1 MKMENIKKPKRA
13 ERSADERRNEKLK
26 KKYGITISQYKNF
39 LVSQDDKCKC
49 CGDKFTGPRT
59 THVDYRASTKK
70 VIGLLCINC
79 NLALSHLKESEE
91 RARALLEYVISTQ

>member
-1 MKMENIKKPKRA
+1 MEDIKKRKRP

-26 KKYGITISQYKNF
+26 KKYGITISDYKN
-39 LVSQDDKCKC
+39 LLASQDNKCNC
-49 CGDKFTGPRT
+49 CGERFTGPRT

-70 VIGLLCINC
+70 VMGLLCINC

-91 RARALLEYVISTQ
+91 KVRALLDYILSTQ